1 MTEPVF
7 SDLLRC
13 NVGPIRALANP
24 AVGTDRAIIMSAR
37 TPTLRVFWHR
47 CAGAPLRPASQT
59 FHALSWRSFASKGP
73 QATKPTSQAAGQAH
87 RVRNKIQV
95 SPIKAGNI
103 GQLALK
109 VARQG
114 DVVLFNARS
123 QRSYVLS
130 AYGLSAFC
138 FAYAVYNSNAVFR
151 DPLTVLPMW
160 QQALFGGICVTM
172 SVMGTLFFTRT
183 SHMIRKITA
192 IKSQGH
198 TYIRFEVR
206 RLMPFTKPYQ
216 FEVLPSQVS
225 ISKRLVVSEQAAK
238 RFEGDSRKLGS
249 EDGAPSFIKAPVQ
262 KLSRGLWSL
271 FLSVR
276 QVFTSEDFILMQIE
290 GRKATFRLDSNGYV
304 SRDLY
309 ALGNPIRFAVKK

>member
-1 MTEPVF
+1 M
-7 SDLLRC
+7 SS
-13 NVGPIRALANP
+13 RA
-24 AVGTDRAIIMSAR
+24 
-37 TPTLRVFWHR
+37 PTLRVFWHQ
-47 CAGAPLRPASQT
+47 CAGTHLRPGFQT
-59 FHALSWRSFASKGP
+59 FHALSWRSFASKP
-73 QATKPTSQAAGQAH
+73 PHVAAVPKSVKPTSQASGQAQ
-87 RVRNKIQV
+87 RVRNTIQATQA
-95 SPIKAGNI
+95 KAGNI

-114 DVVLFNARS
+114 DVVLFNAPS

-151 DPLTVLPMW
+151 DPVTVLPMW

-183 SHMIRKITA
+183 SHMIRNITA
-192 IKSQGH
+192 VKSQGQ
-198 TYIRFEVR
+198 TYIRFSVR
-206 RLMPFTKPYQ
+206 RMLPFTKPYQ
-216 FEVLPSQVS
+216 IEVLPSQVS
-225 ISKRLVVSEQAAK
+225 ISKRLVISEQSAK
-238 RFEGDSRKLGS
+238 RFEGESRKLGS
-249 EDGAPSFIKAPVQ
+249 EESESSFFKAPVE
-262 KLSRGLWSL
+262 KLSRGLWRL

-304 SRDLY
+304 SHDLY
-309 ALGNPIRFAVKK
+309 ALGNPVRYARKN